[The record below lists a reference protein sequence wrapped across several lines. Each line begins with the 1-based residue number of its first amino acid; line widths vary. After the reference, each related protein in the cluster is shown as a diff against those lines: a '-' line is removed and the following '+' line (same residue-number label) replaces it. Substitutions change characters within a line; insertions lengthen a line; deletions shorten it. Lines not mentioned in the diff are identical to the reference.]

1 MKHRFLRAA
10 LCAALLCLLLLA
22 CALPALAEEADEA
35 APPAITSGSSIVV
48 YNVET
53 DTLLYDNDG
62 ARSVA
67 PTVVSKLM
75 TAMIAFDHYAS
86 LTDKVTVAAEALRD
100 IGAAGDISAP
110 RLGLSAGSEMTVED
124 LLCAT
129 LVSSANDAAC
139 ALAYDVSGG
148 DIAAFVEEMN
158 RRAAALGAADTHFT
172 SPAGV
177 YSAQSHTTA
186 RDAARIAGAFYNYGR
201 LLEISSLPYYQLGN
215 TMHTK
220 NYLLSEALMKG
231 CTLAGAKGIAA
242 GQAKADGQYCLI
254 TGAEAEALT
263 YIFVVMDAAGENR
276 YNDGTRDFPA
286 ENAYNDVKKLFPW
299 ATSAFGYSM
308 LLSAEDVVGELPVR
322 LSADADFVT
331 VVPAEPIE
339 VLLPKSTDLS
349 GVERRI
355 EYTATELEA
364 PVAKGTVVG
373 SVSVWLDGQE
383 LGSTE
388 LVTRLSV
395 EKSELLSIFDK
406 VKSFLYGDTM
416 KTIIRI
422 LLVIIALFIVY
433 EVAFFIRR
441 LVKRAKGGK

>member
-1 MKHRFLRAA
+1 MCRAALSAAARLRAA
-10 LCAALLCLLLLA
+10 
-22 CALPALAEEADEA
+22 ALAEEADEA

-177 YSAQSHTTA
+177 YSA
-186 RDAARIAGAFYNYGR
+186 
-201 LLEISSLPYYQLGN
+201 
-215 TMHTK
+215 
-220 NYLLSEALMKG
+220 
-231 CTLAGAKGIAA
+231 
-242 GQAKADGQYCLI
+242 
-254 TGAEAEALT
+254 
-263 YIFVVMDAAGENR
+263 
-276 YNDGTRDFPA
+276 
-286 ENAYNDVKKLFPW
+286 
-299 ATSAFGYSM
+299 
-308 LLSAEDVVGELPVR
+308 
-322 LSADADFVT
+322 
-331 VVPAEPIE
+331 
-339 VLLPKSTDLS
+339 
-349 GVERRI
+349 
-355 EYTATELEA
+355 
-364 PVAKGTVVG
+364 PVAT
-373 SVSVWLDGQE
+373 
-383 LGSTE
+383 
-388 LVTRLSV
+388 
-395 EKSELLSIFDK
+395 FDRT
-406 VKSFLYGDTM
+406 G
-416 KTIIRI
+416 
-422 LLVIIALFIVY
+422 
-433 EVAFFIRR
+433 RR
-441 LVKRAKGGK
+441 AHCGRVL

>member
-35 APPAITSGSSIVV
+35 APAPFPSIVV

-158 RRAAALGAADTHFT
+158 REMLTVKGLK
-172 SPAGV
+172 GN
-177 YSAQSHTTA
+177 YSVL
-186 RDAARIAGAFYNYGR
+186 I
-201 LLEISSLPYYQLGN
+201 
-215 TMHTK
+215 
-220 NYLLSEALMKG
+220 
-231 CTLAGAKGIAA
+231 
-242 GQAKADGQYCLI
+242 DGEKI
-254 TGAEAEALT
+254 GTWS
-263 YIFVVMDAAGENR
+263 AGELAEGINLAEIVWTPQYQQALAVMHLNEYR
-276 YNDGTRDFPA
+276 WEIERNFRDYAWMQYDFFQDHGLLDANDRHA
-286 ENAYNDVKKLFPW
+286 V
-299 ATSAFGYSM
+299 
-308 LLSAEDVVGELPVR
+308 
-322 LSADADFVT
+322 
-331 VVPAEPIE
+331 E
-339 VLLPKSTDLS
+339 VLDREKSKNGWVGIHRENYSKLMHPA
-349 GVERRI
+349 VR
-355 EYTATELEA
+355 EA
-364 PVAKGTVVG
+364 REKE
-373 SVSVWLDGQE
+373 QE
-383 LGSTE
+383 LLIEQIYRINKPVVRKIE
-388 LVTRLSV
+388 LHRN
-395 EKSELLSIFDK
+395 
-406 VKSFLYGDTM
+406 
-416 KTIIRI
+416 
-422 LLVIIALFIVY
+422 
-433 EVAFFIRR
+433 
-441 LVKRAKGGK
+441 

>member
-86 LTDKVTVAAEALRD
+86 LTDKVTVAAEALR
-100 IGAAGDISAP
+100 
-110 RLGLSAGSEMTVED
+110 ED

-254 TGAEAEALT
+254 TAAEAEALT

-422 LLVIIALFIVY
+422 LLVIIALFIIY

>member
-254 TGAEAEALT
+254 TAAEAEALT

-276 YNDGTRDFPA
+276 
-286 ENAYNDVKKLFPW
+286 YNDVKKLFPW

-364 PVAKGTVVG
+364 TVAKGTVVG

-422 LLVIIALFIVY
+422 LLVIIALFIIY